1 MIVSVLK
8 ADYPHRVNAVE
19 LVVEEAIDIPFQP
32 LSVLVVVL
40 LLVLNFY

>member
-8 ADYPHRVNAVE
+8 ADYPHRVDAVE

-40 LLVLNFY
+40 LLVMNFY